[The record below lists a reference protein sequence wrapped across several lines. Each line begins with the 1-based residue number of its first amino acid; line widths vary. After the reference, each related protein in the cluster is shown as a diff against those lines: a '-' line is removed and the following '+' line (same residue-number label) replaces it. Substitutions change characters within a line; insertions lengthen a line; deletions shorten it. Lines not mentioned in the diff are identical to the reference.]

1 MSIETLIVTIDR
13 IDGNLV
19 EKMNVQTDAVVGNQC
34 VENSVW
40 DFYKNG
46 RKTVFYNTTERGIGK
61 NRNVVLKNAQAD
73 ICVFGDDDMTFLDGY
88 PETAYKAFS
97 ECPDGDVIIFNLVEK
112 EPRRYINRK
121 KKRIHKYNYAKYG
134 AARMAIRRQNI
145 IDSGISFSTEFG
157 GGSVYGAGE
166 DTIFLKD
173 CLDRGLKVFAVPYA
187 LAEINQQAT
196 STWFSGYNEKYFL
209 DSGALYARLYP
220 HLWELFCVRFLLRH
234 RKKYKGSIS
243 FGTAFKLMCIGAK
256 EYNAKRRTVVEI

>member
-13 IDGNLV
+13 TDGSLV
-19 EKMNVQTDAVVGNQC
+19 KKMNIQTDAVVGNQC

-40 DFYKNG
+40 EFCENG
-46 RKTVFYNTTERGIGK
+46 KKTVFYNTTERGIGK
-61 NRNVVLKNAQAD
+61 NRNIVLKNAQAD
-73 ICVFGDDDMTFLDGY
+73 ICIFADDDMTFLDGY
-88 PETAYKAFS
+88 PETAKKAFS
-97 ECPDGDVIIFNLVEK
+97 ECPDGDVLIFNLVEK
-112 EPRRYINRK
+112 DPRRYINRK
-121 KKRIHKYNYAKYG
+121 KKRIRKYNYAKYG
-134 AARMAIRRQNI
+134 AARIAIRRKSIVNA
-145 IDSGISFSTEFG
+145 GISFSTEFG
-157 GGSVYGAGE
+157 GGSGYGAGE

-234 RKKYKGSIS
+234 RKKYKDSMG
-243 FGTAFKLMCIGAK
+243 FWTALKSMRIGAK
-256 EYNAKRRTVVEI
+256 EYRTEGENR